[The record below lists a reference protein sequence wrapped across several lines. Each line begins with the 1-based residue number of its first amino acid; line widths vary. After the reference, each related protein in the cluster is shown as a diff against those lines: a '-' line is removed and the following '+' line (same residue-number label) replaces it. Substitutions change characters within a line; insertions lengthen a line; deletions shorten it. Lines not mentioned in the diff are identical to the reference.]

1 MRFRN
6 ADAAIDVALSGRVTY
21 WTVVP
26 IKVEILG
33 IDVIVL
39 VFLKMMVL
47 KDGQLVGTVVRYEML
62 DTSRNSVVNLGRF
75 LNTVAGGNVVMEGD
89 NVKETRLE
97 PVNVSAAIVVSVL
110 LRDKSKEP
118 DRFVQPLNAL
128 RPSPLNDIGAKVS
141 TPVPEQSLKAP
152 LPIDVILEEKDATS
166 LRQRL
171 NEDVPIDVRF
181 WVL

>member
-1 MRFRN
+1 M
-6 ADAAIDVALSGRVTY
+6 TY

-47 KDGQLVGTVVRYEML
+47 KDGQLVGTVVRYGIL
-62 DTSRNSVVNLGRF
+62 DTSRYSVVNLGRF
-75 LNTVAGGNVVMEGD
+75 LNTVEGGSVVMEGD

-97 PVNVSAAIVVSVL
+97 PVNVSAAIVASML

-118 DRFVQPLNAL
+118 ERFAQPLNAL
-128 RPSPLNDIGAKVS
+128 IPRERNDIGAKVS
-141 TPVPEQSLKAP
+141 TPVPEQFRKAFA
-152 LPIDVILEEKDATS
+152 LISVILGGKDDTS
-166 LRQRL
+166 L
-171 NEDVPIDVRF
+171 
-181 WVL
+181 